1 MWMPGDAFIS
11 GRSAAQLWGAD
22 LADDNDPVEITCP
35 RRIRPTPGVAIRR
48 ATVASDEI
56 ANLNGVTLT
65 TPLHTAWEMARASD
79 AAKAIAWIDAIARRR
94 RLSVAE
100 LTSEAARHVGEMGSR
115 RAGSTLAQ
123 ADPRAE
129 SPPESTLRLAFH
141 LAGFPV
147 PVPQFSVIVNGFF
160 VARVDFAW
168 PQWRVAVEYDGQWH
182 SDPRQLHRDR
192 SRLRELNAAGWYV
205 YPVTR
210 EDMHDM
216 PRLIAQIA
224 ALLDRRRRA
233 FERRSTTS
241 SR

>member
-1 MWMPGDAFIS
+1 
-11 GRSAAQLWGAD
+11 
-22 LADDNDPVEITCP
+22 
-35 RRIRPTPGVAIRR
+35 
-48 ATVASDEI
+48 
-56 ANLNGVTLT
+56 
-65 TPLHTAWEMARASD
+65 MARASD
-79 AAKAIAWIDAIARRR
+79 AADAISWIDALARRQ
-94 RLSVAE
+94 RLSAAE
-100 LTSEAARHVGEMGSR
+100 LRSEAVRHVGEMGSR
-115 RAGSTLAQ
+115 RAGSMLAQ

-129 SPPESTLRLAFH
+129 SPPESTLRLEFH
-141 LAGFPV
+141 RAGFPV
-147 PVPQFSVIVNGFF
+147 PVPQFSVIVNGIF

-210 EDMHDM
+210 EDMHDI
-216 PRLIAQIA
+216 PRLIAQIG
-224 ALLDRRRRA
+224 ALLDRRRRT

>member
-1 MWMPGDAFIS
+1 MWMPRDAVIT
-11 GRSAAQLWGAD
+11 GRSAAHLWGAE
-22 LADDNDPVEITCP
+22 LADNDDPVEITCP
-35 RRIRPTPGVAIRR
+35 RRVRPTPGVAIRR
-48 ATVASDEI
+48 APIASDEI
-56 ANLNGVTLT
+56 VNRHGVTLT
-65 TPLHTAWEMARASD
+65 TALHTAWEIARASD
-79 AAKAIAWIDAIARRR
+79 AVEAIAWIDALARSR

-100 LTSEAARHVGEMGSR
+100 LRKEAVRHVGEMGSR
-115 RAGSTLAQ
+115 RASSTLGQ
-123 ADPRAE
+123 VDPRAE

-141 LAGFPV
+141 QAGFAV

-182 SDPRQLHRDR
+182 SDSRQLHRDR

-216 PRLIAQIA
+216 PRLIAQIG

-233 FERRSTTS
+233 FERRSATS